1 MIKKILIHSYH
12 QIINNGRLTKLI
24 LFTLFA
30 HSFIFVLT
38 ILYNVYF
45 YVENEFT
52 LNTSS
57 EVINYIF
64 NLLNFDNIGITAVIV
79 LIVLFLWYFVIGPIG
94 ECAIVHYLHHKHK
107 LSQSLAFGFNNFH
120 HVAKFEG
127 MTFVFNIV
135 MFLNILSK
143 VFIYEMDNSFVLS
156 LMFLWFLMVVF
167 VTFFFQYTKT
177 IILIEEIPVFDA
189 IKKSMRLSVENIWT
203 TVKLVGISLIFS
215 MRLIFNILFIVWI
228 PLAAI
233 FLLQMFNIVG
243 WFADGL
249 VYFIFFSLLLFL
261 AYVNTL
267 IEWYFRVF
275 WYLAYQYIMG
285 NEDQLH
291 KLGLYNSPSGGL
303 FDDQDLEQAQEK
315 DFN

>member
-1 MIKKILIHSYH
+1 MIKKILIHAYL
-12 QIINNGRLTKLI
+12 QIINNGKLTKLI

-79 LIVLFLWYFVIGPIG
+79 GIVLFLGYFVIGPIG

-107 LSQSLAFGFNNFH
+107 LSQSLAFGFSNFH
-120 HVAKFEG
+120 HIAQFEG

-143 VFIYEMDNSFVLS
+143 VYIYEMDNSFVLS
-156 LMFLWFLMVVF
+156 LMFLWLLMVVF
-167 VTFFFQYTKT
+167 VTFFLQYTKT

-233 FLLQMFNIVG
+233 FLLQIFNIVG
-243 WFADGL
+243 AFADGL
-249 VYFIFFSLLLFL
+249 VYFIFFSLVLFL

-275 WYLAYQYIMG
+275 WYISYQYIMG
-285 NEDQLH
+285 NEDELH
-291 KLGLYNSPSGGL
+291 KLGLYQQSGGL
-303 FDDQDLEQAQEK
+303 FDDQDLQHAQES
-315 DFN
+315 DFH